1 MTFKFYSYFQT
12 QKMKVIKNQ
21 FKIIIS
27 QLLIRYNCEELKRL
41 HTTM

>member
-1 MTFKFYSYFQT
+1 MTFKFYYYFQT

-27 QLLIRYNCEELKRL
+27 QLLIRYHYDELKRL
-41 HTTM
+41 NTTL